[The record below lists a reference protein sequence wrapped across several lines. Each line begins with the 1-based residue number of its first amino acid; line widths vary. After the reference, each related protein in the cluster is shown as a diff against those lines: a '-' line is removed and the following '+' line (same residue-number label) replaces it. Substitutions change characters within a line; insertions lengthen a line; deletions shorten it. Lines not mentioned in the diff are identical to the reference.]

1 MKRVIVVLC
10 VLMLVAS
17 SSVQAQEPTPEAEPE
32 QNPIFFFLPLLVLGI
47 PQPPTS
53 ILVEDYADLKAWFEA
68 WGIDVPDEPP
78 DVEASETR
86 EFLLGCD
93 LGDGAYV
100 AFRVGPGA
108 MRSIFSVAGV
118 LPGEDGTRVDSAC
131 PTNSCMGGHLWG
143 GMEGKRVLSHFLF
156 GLLDAAHLFGG
167 CF

>member
-1 MKRVIVVLC
+1 MKRVLVVLC
-10 VLMLVAS
+10 LLMLLAS
-17 SSVQAQEPTPEAEPE
+17 SSVQAQDPTPEAEPE
-32 QNPIFFFLPLLVLGI
+32 QNPIFFFLPILV
-47 PQPPTS
+47 QYFTPPKY
-53 ILVEDYADLKAWFEA
+53 ILVEDYADLKAWFESY
-68 WGIDVPDEPP
+68 GIEVPDAAP

-93 LGDGAYV
+93 LGEGAYV

-118 LPGEDGTRVDSAC
+118 LPGEDGTRVDSTC
-131 PTNSCMGGHLWG
+131 PTNSCMGGHLWSG
-143 GMEGKRVLSHFLF
+143 DEGKRVLSHFLF